1 MQQIISIGMLVAVVG
16 AAAASADLASPSE
29 AARDAMLFFRA
40 IFVVE
45 VEALAFLKVGLH
57 SRCKGGVELLLVV
70 ELGGETLS
78 LLAWRGVCS
87 VCLVVVVAGFEGGRG
102 RPKKWLSANLARRI
116 FESNEINLFIEHHR
130 NFDPLS

>member
-87 VCLVVVVAGFEGGRG
+87 VCLVVVVAGFRG
-102 RPKKWLSANLARRI
+102 WSWSSKKMALRESCTTNL
-116 FESNEINLFIEHHR
+116 LMK
-130 NFDPLS
+130 